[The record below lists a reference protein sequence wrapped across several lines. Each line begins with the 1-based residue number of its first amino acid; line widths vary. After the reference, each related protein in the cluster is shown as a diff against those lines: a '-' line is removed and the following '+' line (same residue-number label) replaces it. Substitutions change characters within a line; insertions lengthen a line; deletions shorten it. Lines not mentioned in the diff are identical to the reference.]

1 MGTLKALGLRGWLLG
16 AAAVLAAGCGQ
27 QALTWEEPDSYRVR
41 QGDTLYSIAW
51 RNGLDWRDVARW
63 NHLPDGTLIYPG
75 QVLKLSAPTGTSAVS
90 APSRPGPS
98 PSSGTSPGSAARP
111 PIARPTAVAVTGG
124 WEWPARGKVLAG
136 FGTPGSA
143 GKGLDIGG
151 RSGDPVRAAADG
163 KVVYA
168 GSGLIGYG
176 KLIIV
181 KHNDTFLSA
190 YGHNRTILVREGVL
204 VKAGQKIAEMGEGP
218 GKKPLLHFEIRL
230 DGEPVDPIR
239 YLPKRN

>member
-1 MGTLKALGLRGWLLG
+1 M
-16 AAAVLAAGCGQ
+16 LASACSQ
-27 QALTWEEPDSYRVR
+27 QALTWDEPDTYRVR

-63 NHLPDGTLIYPG
+63 NQLPDGTLIYPG
-75 QVLKLSAPTGTSAVS
+75 QVLRLSPPQGDTRPVAV
-90 APSRPGPS
+90 SRPGPS
-98 PSSGTSPGSAARP
+98 PDTGAGSGPITRSPPPRP
-111 PIARPTAVAVTGG
+111 TPIAVPSGWAWPTQ
-124 WEWPARGKVLAG
+124 GKVLAG
-136 FGTPGSA
+136 FGNPGST
-143 GKGLDIGG
+143 GKGLDIAG
-151 RSGDPVRAAADG
+151 RVGDPVRAAADG

-176 KLIIV
+176 KLIII

-204 VKAGQKIAEMGEGP
+204 VKAGQKIAEIGEGP